1 MLSVVPTAWHNGGVG
16 EYRLDLL
23 GWFQFERLCQ
33 TLLTIPYGLAVE
45 TWGGS
50 RDLGR
55 DAYTEGSLRFPDP
68 MVDTDG
74 PFLFQAKFV
83 EDAAML
89 GRRAITRLKGAL
101 AQEAKKLIDL
111 QKDPAL
117 EWDPPRHY
125 VLMTNVYIGAARRAE
140 VVSVIK
146 KGLPNTVRV
155 HLLHEPEIEAMIN
168 GAPGVRLSFPQIL
181 SLRDLSGLL
190 EDVVNRDLANR
201 TQALLADAQE
211 LAAVFVPTRAHY
223 RAVDTVSRYHFVVL
237 TGPPEMGK
245 TAIAKMLALAQATEG
260 WDVVNCRG
268 PSDFDRAFK
277 QDQPEIYVAD
287 DAFGSTEY
295 RPQVA
300 EEWAVALP
308 EILQRVDGRHWLV
321 WTSRSAPLKK
331 GLQSLQLQDGA
342 ERFPDPGK
350 VLVDASDLTVTEK
363 AMMLYRHAKAHRLSE
378 EARAMVRAQAEAIV
392 MHPHFTPL
400 RVRRFVRL
408 RLDALAADPYDLDA
422 VEDAIE
428 EELAEPTDSMDKSF
442 AALGQVSKDFLVSCL
457 DVRGELTLSA
467 ISDAYHRLRHGEE
480 ELAPGVVAHQ
490 LEEHFLRRL

>member
-1 MLSVVPTAWHNGGVG
+1 L
-16 EYRLDLL
+16 
-23 GWFQFERLCQ
+23 
-33 TLLTIPYGLAVE
+33 TLPYGLAIE

-55 DAYTEGSLRFPDP
+55 DAYTEGALRFPDP
-68 MVDTDG
+68 MVETAG

-83 EDAAML
+83 DDAAML
-89 GRRAITRLKGAL
+89 GKRAVTRLKSAL
-101 AQEAKKLIDL
+101 AEEAKKLRNL
-111 QKDPAL
+111 QSDPNR
-117 EWDPPRHY
+117 EWIPPRHY
-125 VLMTNVYIGAARRAE
+125 ALMTNVHIGPTRRDE
-140 VVSVIK
+140 LISVIK
-146 KGLPNTVRV
+146 KGLPDTVRV
-155 HLLHEPEIEAMIN
+155 HLLHEPQLEVMIN

-181 SLRDLSGLL
+181 GLRDLSKLL
-190 EDVVNRDLANR
+190 ENVVNRDVANR
-201 TQALLADAQE
+201 TQALLTDAQE

-223 RAVDTVSRYHFVVL
+223 RAVDTVSRHHFVVL

-268 PSDFDRAFK
+268 PVDFDRAFK
-277 QDQPEIYVAD
+277 QEESQIFVAD

-308 EILQRVDGRHWLV
+308 EILQRVDGSHWLV
-321 WTSRSAPLKK
+321 WTSRSAPLKE
-331 GLQSLQLQDGA
+331 GLQSLHLQDRA
-342 ERFPDPGK
+342 ERFPEPGK
-350 VLVDASDLTVTEK
+350 VLVDASELTVTEK
-363 AMMLYRHAKAHRLSE
+363 AMMLYRHAKAHQLSD

-400 RVRRFVRL
+400 RVRRFVRQ
-408 RLDALAADPYDLDA
+408 RLDKLAADPYDRDA
-422 VEDAIE
+422 VERAIE

-442 AALGQVSKDFLVSCL
+442 AALEQVSKDLLVSCL

-480 ELAPGVVAHQ
+480 ELAPGIVARR